1 MITQINKEELL
12 AEFEEKYVANR
23 WVNEFIQIDERY
35 KNNIVAIEENLIS
48 KFDSVC
54 KKVRDLQ
61 ERNLKGEIKY
71 IYFSLLR
78 TSLLENKG
86 RCRIDLYDENW
97 FLDKEEASINIDLDF
112 IYTSLFKHMEELKE
126 KKNEYGRNITDM
138 DIENIMLEEAEK
150 YHILAV
156 EFLKGLIEKFIKIS
170 SYEEIKKTEDIMILA
185 GEYMDA
191 TEIIYPR
198 QEKTPIS

>member
-35 KNNIVAIEENLIS
+35 KNNTVAIEENLIS

-86 RCRIDLYDENW
+86 QYRIDLYDENW
-97 FLDKEEASINIDLDF
+97 FLDKEEDSINIDLDF

-138 DIENIMLEEAEK
+138 DIENIMLQEAEK

-156 EFLKGLIEKFIKIS
+156 EFLKGLIEKFINIS
-170 SYEEIKKTEDIMILA
+170 SYEEIKKIEDIMILA

-191 TEIIYPR
+191 KEIIYPR
-198 QEKTPIS
+198 QEDTPS